1 MTHEEF
7 KQQIRQ
13 IRPTLVG
20 VARRYLTD
28 EEAEDTVQDV
38 LLRLW
43 QMVGQLHSPLEPLAR
58 RLVRNFAIDKLRRKR
73 PMVPLHEIN
82 EAQDEVDGE
91 ILEHMMRM
99 VEALP
104 DMQQLVLR
112 LRHMDGMEM
121 SEIALL
127 TGSSEVALRQV
138 LSRAR
143 RAVLQKMKDNK
154 NKENH
159 G

>member
-7 KQQIRQ
+7 KQQIRHM
-13 IRPTLVG
+13 RPALVG

-43 QMVGQLHSPLEPLAR
+43 QMVGQLRAPLEPLAR

-73 PMVPLHEIN
+73 TTVPLSEIG
-82 EAQDEVDGE
+82 EEHDEVDGE
-91 ILEHMMRM
+91 LLERMMRL
-99 VEALP
+99 VETLP
-104 DMQQLVLR
+104 DMQQMVLR

-121 SEIALL
+121 GDIAQL
-127 TGSSEVALRQV
+127 TGSTEVALRQA

-143 RAVLQKMKDNK
+143 RALLQKMKEK
-154 NKENH
+154 GKEENH

>member
-43 QMVGQLHSPLEPLAR
+43 QMVGQLHSPLEPLAGGGSFIFA
-58 RLVRNFAIDKLRRKR
+58 VGKVCINFAKK
-73 PMVPLHEIN
+73 
-82 EAQDEVDGE
+82 
-91 ILEHMMRM
+91 
-99 VEALP
+99 
-104 DMQQLVLR
+104 
-112 LRHMDGMEM
+112 
-121 SEIALL
+121 S
-127 TGSSEVALRQV
+127 
-138 LSRAR
+138 
-143 RAVLQKMKDNK
+143 
-154 NKENH
+154 
-159 G
+159 

>member
-1 MTHEEF
+1 MKHEEF

-73 PMVPLHEIN
+73 PMVK
-82 EAQDEVDGE
+82 
-91 ILEHMMRM
+91 RKTRWM
-99 VEALP
+99 V
-104 DMQQLVLR
+104 R
-112 LRHMDGMEM
+112 
-121 SEIALL
+121 S
-127 TGSSEVALRQV
+127 
-138 LSRAR
+138 LST
-143 RAVLQKMKDNK
+143 
-154 NKENH
+154 
-159 G
+159 

>member
-1 MTHEEF
+1 MAHEEF

-43 QMVGQLHSPLEPLAR
+43 QMVGQLHSTLEPLAR

-143 RAVLQKMKDNK
+143 RAVLQKMKDNE